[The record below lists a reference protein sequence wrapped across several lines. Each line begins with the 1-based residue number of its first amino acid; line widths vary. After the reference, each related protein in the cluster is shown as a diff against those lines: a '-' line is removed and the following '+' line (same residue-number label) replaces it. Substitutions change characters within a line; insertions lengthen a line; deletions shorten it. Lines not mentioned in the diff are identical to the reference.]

1 MIVCSCNVL
10 SHKQI
15 EAAAER
21 LVLRAPDRPV
31 TAGRAFR
38 DLGTRP
44 QCGGCLELI
53 RQLVRDMGIP
63 VTCPEA
69 LTMGVDGG
77 VGAEDAPELPVFDR
91 EMV

>member
-21 LVLRAPDRPV
+21 LVLTAPDRPV

-38 DLGTRP
+38 ACGMRP
-44 QCGGCLELI
+44 QCGGCVELI

-69 LTMGVDGG
+69 VASIADDIAAGTLPPLRVRQ
-77 VGAEDAPELPVFDR
+77 PESV
-91 EMV
+91 

>member
-21 LVLRAPDRPV
+21 LVEGAPDRPV

-38 DLGTRP
+38 ALGTKP

-53 RQLVRDMGIP
+53 RHLVREMGIP
-63 VTCPEA
+63 VTCPEP
-69 LTMGVDGG
+69 LGSV
-77 VGAEDAPELPVFDR
+77 AEGTAADLPELPVLHR
-91 EMV
+91 EAV